1 MNKLVFA
8 LLCLLTSASSAFAWG
23 SLMVSDDGEYFGF
36 AVGQRGEAAAIQ
48 AARAKCGVYCSPTF
62 TFAKTCA
69 AFARDPSTYQWGW
82 SKGATTT
89 VAQDLALGECRKQGA
104 SACKVLASGCD

>member
-104 SACKVLASGCD
+104 SACKILASGCD